1 MAFALFTVSLSTYG
15 QKQVK
20 SYNESF
26 LVTDATVL
34 DIDTSHADLEFETW
48 DKDQIQIE
56 ATIEVEGMTQ
66 EDADNYFKNEGFD
79 IVGNSQKVSIRTGS
93 ENTFFLANRMGGLNG
108 MRFEFPEVPAMHMDS
123 LLHHMTVLPE
133 IAEMAAMTPMPPMPP
148 VPAEEFDYAAF
159 KKDGEKYLKKWQKKF
174 SKGFDKEYEKKMA
187 EWSAQMDE
195 RRAEM
200 EEKRA
205 EMEEKR
211 ETLLEKRME
220 AQEKLMEKRMEENAK
235 HMEQRAKQQ
244 AERAMAMQDR
254 NEALAA
260 ARKEGL
266 DRRNST
272 EYRMFQTDSLRSAPN
287 IFYFSTDSENK
298 NYKVKKTIKIRM
310 PKATKIQMNV
320 RHGEVKLAEN
330 TRNIKA
336 TLSYASLL
344 AATIE
349 GDGTTIVASYSPVS
363 VQKWN
368 YGQLTADYS
377 ESIALKEVLNLRLSA
392 SSSDV
397 VIDRLVNTATIKNDF
412 GPLRINAISKDFKS
426 LDISLKNAE
435 LVCKLPTSSFTI
447 NVNGINSE
455 FTGPASLSLQR
466 TNNLNSF
473 VSKGYYLAKNSDRA
487 ISINSK
493 YGDIQLQ

>member
-1 MAFALFTVSLSTYG
+1 MVFAILTMGLTAYG

-20 SYNESF
+20 TYNENF

-56 ATIEVEGMTQ
+56 AKIEVEGMTQ
-66 EDADNYFKNEGFD
+66 VEADTYFKNEGFE
-79 IVGNSQKVSIRTGS
+79 IFGNSQKVSIRTGS
-93 ENTFFLANRMGGLNG
+93 ENTFFLANRLGGLNG
-108 MRFEFPEVPAMHMDS
+108 MHFEFPEVPAMHMDS
-123 LLHHMTVLPE
+123 LLQHMTVLPE
-133 IAEMAAMTPMPPMPP
+133 IAEMAAMAPMPPMPP
-148 VPAEEFDYAAF
+148 IPAEEFDYAAF

-195 RRAEM
+195 
-200 EEKRA
+200 KRA
-205 EMEEKR
+205 VMEEKR
-211 ETLLEKRME
+211 ELLLEKRME
-220 AQEKLMEKRMEENAK
+220 AQERLMEKRTEENAK
-235 HMEQRAKQQ
+235 RIEQRAKEQS
-244 AERAMAMQDR
+244 ERSMAIQDQKK
-254 NEALAA
+254 AIAA
-260 ARKEGL
+260 VRKEGL
-266 DRRNST
+266 DRRNAP
-272 EYRMFQTDSLRSAPN
+272 EYRIFQTDSLLSAPN

-298 NYKVKKTIKIRM
+298 NYKVKKTIKIKM

-344 AATIE
+344 AATID
-349 GDGTTIVASYSPVS
+349 GDRTTIVASYSPVS

-368 YGQLTADYS
+368 YGQLRADYS
-377 ESIALKEVLNLRLSA
+377 ESIALKEVLNLQLSA
-392 SSSDV
+392 TSSDV

-473 VSKGYYLAKNSDRA
+473 VSKGYYLAKNTDRA

-493 YGDIQLQ
+493 YGDVVLQ